1 MSHVCTDMR
10 FAAEQQIVIVLD
22 VGGVLFRT
30 TQATLAS
37 IGSSYFA
44 RLISHDWL
52 EGCDMVNEDSSH
64 SNTST
69 GGGSSSNGGGGMGR
83 DECKGRER
91 KQERVLFIDRNPA
104 LFPHV
109 LSYLRC
115 LKTYIPEALPTA
127 ELLQVRACLRVHAS
141 YARPARP
148 GYLLLLLN

>member
-1 MSHVCTDMR
+1 MSHVYTDMR
-10 FAAEQQIVIVLD
+10 FDAEQQIVIVLD

-52 EGCDMVNEDSSH
+52 EGCDMINEDSSQ
-64 SNTST
+64 S
-69 GGGSSSNGGGGMGR
+69 GGSNSRGGDMGR

-91 KQERVLFIDRNPA
+91 KKERVLFIDRNPA

-115 LKTYIPEALPTA
+115 LKPYIPEALPTA
-127 ELLQVRACLRVHAS
+127 ELLQVRACVRVHAS
-141 YARPARP
+141 YARP